1 MFLVYI
7 IYTACVIM
15 QIRSNTPKNL
25 LKILTVDSKHCV
37 SVNFGEV
44 ETDSAG
50 ETTCLAEKCAG
61 DRLFFFGNVT
71 TEMGGPQSLKAGRLP
86 YSEKNIAHL
95 SEYIYIYVLYIILI
109 FIYTSIY
116 NISCIFFK
124 ITIN

>member
-1 MFLVYI
+1 MLFPLRTYI
-7 IYTACVIM
+7 LSFHLANVSHIYILLVIM

-44 ETDSAG
+44 KTDSAG

-86 YSEKNIAHL
+86 FAYATRKRTLRICQKIYVYNTYFH
-95 SEYIYIYVLYIILI
+95 IYIDL
-109 FIYTSIY
+109 
-116 NISCIFFK
+116 
-124 ITIN
+124 